1 MVFCTINLLVVM
13 LLPKKGL
20 LHFSKIL
27 AVYTLYRIGML
38 FLLTMLYIKVSLC
51 VIFMTILPFLG
62 KSCNTHMLHALV
74 VYNFELRNVISE
86 CDSVFLVNIGQTAK
100 MMDQQM
106 LVVLEF

>member
-27 AVYTLYRIGML
+27 AVYTLYRIGIL

-51 VIFMTILPFLG
+51 MIFMTILPFLG
-62 KSCNTHMLHALV
+62 KSCCNTYMLHALV

-86 CDSVFLVNIGQTAK
+86 CDSVFLVNMCKNDGSTN
-100 MMDQQM
+100 
-106 LVVLEF
+106 VT